1 MTCCLINLRGSLE
14 AYQSKVKNESESCSV
29 VSNSLR
35 PHGQFPRQEYWNGLP
50 FPSSGDLSDPGT
62 EPRSPTLE
70 ADSLPSEPARKPQ
83 NNWFIH
89 SFVHSF
95 TQKVFIKSLNIY
107 SYILELYWPIY
118 PIMDQK
124 YFKKHIPQ
132 SQKTNLNILLWELLY
147 SAYIVVTTVYITH
160 NCLCIIYIVL
170 RIISNLE
177 IKYMGRHVE
186 VFLPFYI
193 KDFSIFRFWYL
204 SGFWSQFPRDTEGR
218 LSCKTK

>member
-1 MTCCLINLRGSLE
+1 MTFCLINLSGSLE

-29 VSNSLR
+29 VSNSLW
-35 PHGQFPRQEYWNGLP
+35 PHEQFPRQEYWSGLP

-70 ADSLPSEPARKPQ
+70 ADSLPLESAGKPQ

-95 TQKVFIKSLNIY
+95 TQQVFIKSLNIY

-124 YFKKHIPQ
+124 YFKKEIPDSLKKQ
-132 SQKTNLNILLWELLY
+132 TWMYCSGNF
-147 SAYIVVTTVYITH
+147 
-160 NCLCIIYIVL
+160 YIVL
-170 RIISNLE
+170 TL
-177 IKYMGRHVE
+177 
-186 VFLPFYI
+186 
-193 KDFSIFRFWYL
+193 
-204 SGFWSQFPRDTEGR
+204 
-218 LSCKTK
+218 